1 MSDITYFT
9 KVQNDVEKWITEMG
23 FKVKSEVDVENF
35 RVDLAINE
43 LGMIVEV
50 DGPSHRKIKGGGKLI
65 NDEKDPK
72 ASKRDKKLLSYYP
85 NGIFHVSVDVDEET
99 FKKEFERILK
109 S

>member
-9 KVQNDVEKWITEMG
+9 KEQKQIEKWITDLG
-23 FKVKSEVDVENF
+23 FKVKSEVGIEEYTA
-35 RVDLAINE
+35 DLVINE

-65 NDEKDPK
+65 DNENDPK

-85 NGIFHVSVDVDEET
+85 NGIFHVSVDIDEET
-99 FKKEFERILK
+99 FKRELGRILK